1 MSGPRRA
8 IAALYRELGA
18 RGLNVGASGN
28 VSARTKAGM
37 LITPSGITGDQ
48 VAPKSLVEMALDG
61 THKGRT
67 IPSSEWA
74 MHAAIYQQDPTA
86 QIIVHTHSDAATALA
101 CLGRPL
107 PAFHYAVLGF
117 GGPDI
122 RIAPYLTFGTP
133 ELAQAAAEAI
143 QGRTACLLANHGM
156 ICHGPDA
163 PSALLAAL
171 RLEALCRQYLLAL
184 SAGEPRLL
192 TNTEIEAARLRYTTY
207 GQQPNGHAHKDRT
220 KEHP

>member
-8 IAALYRELGA
+8 IAALYRELGI
-18 RGLNVGASGN
+18 RGLNDGASGN
-28 VSARTKAGM
+28 VSARTKHGM
-37 LITPSGITGDQ
+37 LITPSGITGDS
-48 VAPKSLVEMALDG
+48 VAPKSLVEITLAG

-74 MHAAIYQQDPTA
+74 MHAAIYQQDPA
-86 QIIVHTHSDAATALA
+86 AGVIVHTHADAATALA
-101 CLGRPL
+101 CLNRPL

-117 GGPDI
+117 GGPDV
-122 RIAPYLTFGTP
+122 RIAPYLTFGTT
-133 ELAQAAAEAI
+133 ELADAAAQAI

-156 ICHGPDA
+156 IAHGPDA
-163 PSALLAAL
+163 ASALLAAL

-192 TNTEIEAARLRYTTY
+192 TNPEIEAARLRYTTY
-207 GQQPNGHAHKDRT
+207 GQQPAAK

>member
-1 MSGPRRA
+1 MSGPRHA
-8 IAALYRELGA
+8 IAALYRELGI

-28 VSARTKAGM
+28 VSARTKHGM
-37 LITPSGITGDQ
+37 LITPSGITGDS
-48 VAPKSLVEMALDG
+48 VAPKSLVEITLAG

-74 MHAAIYQQDPTA
+74 MHAAIYQQDPAA

-101 CLGRPL
+101 CLNRPL

-117 GGPDI
+117 GGPDV

-133 ELAQAAAEAI
+133 ELAQAAAVAI

-156 ICHGPDA
+156 IAHGPDA
-163 PSALLAAL
+163 ASALLAAL

-192 TNTEIEAARLRYTTY
+192 TNPEIEAARLRYTTY
-207 GQQPNGHAHKDRT
+207 GQQPAQ